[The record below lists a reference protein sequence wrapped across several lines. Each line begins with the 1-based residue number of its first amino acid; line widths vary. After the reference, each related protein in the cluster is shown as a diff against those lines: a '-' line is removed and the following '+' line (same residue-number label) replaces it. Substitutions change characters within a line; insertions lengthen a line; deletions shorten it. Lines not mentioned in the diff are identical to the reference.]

1 MRRLY
6 RGLLMVPFLGAPSVS
21 NACDAV
27 DFMAMEMPKH
37 SPSIRIPTA
46 LTLAYQGLKINGKNV
61 VFPDG
66 STIAIG
72 DDNDRSPNDR
82 MQQATIAEQF
92 HDLYP
97 LDFDL
102 NARSKPWNDPG
113 RSRNDAFFRALYGGR
128 EDIVRKSLR
137 RVKGPIRSRFLMS
150 HRQNV
155 ACQMQAALD
164 VLSPLK
170 SGETPAFTK
179 IGGSFNWRQIAGT
192 QRLSAHSFGIAF
204 DLNSKLGGYWRWAG
218 ENEGHVGRYNNRIP
232 KRVVET
238 FERFGFVWGGKWHH
252 YDGMHFEYRPELIL
266 FSRLKA
272 H

>member
-1 MRRLY
+1 ML
-6 RGLLMVPFLGAPSVS
+6 PFIGAATVT

-27 DFMAMEMPKH
+27 DFMAMKMPYA
-37 SPSIRIPTA
+37 SPSMRIPTA
-46 LTLAYQGLKINGKNV
+46 LTLAYNGLKISGKNV

-66 STIAIG
+66 STIPIG
-72 DDNDRSPNDR
+72 HDNNRSPKER
-82 MQQATIAEQF
+82 LQQATISEQF
-92 HDLYP
+92 HDIYP

-102 NARSKPWNDPG
+102 NTRSKPWRDPG
-113 RSRNDAFFRALYGGR
+113 RSRNDAFFRALYGER
-128 EDIVRKSLR
+128 EDFVRKSLKR
-137 RVKGPIRSRFLMS
+137 AEGPVRSRFLMNQ
-150 HRQNV
+150 HQNV

-164 VLSPLK
+164 ALSPLK
-170 SGETPAFTK
+170 PNEAAAFTK

-204 DLNSKLGGYWRWAG
+204 DLNSKLGGYWRWSG
-218 ENEGHVGRYNNRIP
+218 EDEGQVGPYDNNIP

-266 FSRLKA
+266 FSRLENQET
-272 H
+272 